1 MAEKIKN
8 GDFIEL
14 DYTAKLVN
22 NNMVFDT
29 TIESDAKKYGIYNK
43 DVKYK
48 PLVVKVGAQHLVRG
62 LDTFLVDKTAG
73 NYTVKIDSEN
83 AFGKKNAKLL
93 RLISIKEFHKN
104 EIRPMPGL
112 EVELDGNR
120 GVVRTVSGGRVIV
133 DFNHPLSSQDVVYDI
148 SIKGIVTEP
157 TLKVE
162 AALNVFKIPFEHVTF
177 DNDTVIV
184 KFKTEIP
191 KEISETIITEI
202 KKLTDVASVEFK

>member
-1 MAEKIKN
+1 MTEQIKA

-14 DYTAKLVN
+14 DYTAKLAN
-22 NNMVFDT
+22 TDAVFDT
-29 TIESDAKKYGIYNK
+29 TIESDAKKHNIHNK

-48 PLVVKVGAQHLVRG
+48 PLVIKVGSGHLVPG
-62 LDTFLVDKTAG
+62 LDKFLVDKTPG
-73 NYTVKIDSEN
+73 NYTVELTSEN

-93 RLISIKEFHKN
+93 RLISINEFHKN

-133 DFNHPLSSQDVVYDI
+133 DFNHPLSSQDVTYDI

-157 TLKVE
+157 NLKVE
-162 AALNVFKIPFEHVTF
+162 AALEIFKLPFEKVTT
-177 DNDTVIV
+177 DNDKVIV
-184 KFKTEIP
+184 QFKTAIP
-191 KEISETIITEI
+191 PEITETLLTEL
-202 KKLTDVASVEFK
+202 KKITNVENIEFK

>member
-1 MAEKIKN
+1 MTENIKV

-14 DYTAKLVN
+14 DYTAKLAN
-22 NNMVFDT
+22 TDSVFDT
-29 TIESDAKKYGIYNK
+29 TIESDAKKYKIYNK

-48 PLVVKVGAQHLVRG
+48 PLIIKVGSGHLVSG
-62 LDTFLVDKTAG
+62 LDKFVVDKLPG
-73 NYTVKIDSEN
+73 SYTVEIDSEN

-133 DFNHPLSSQDVVYDI
+133 DFNHPLSSQDVTYNI
-148 SIKGIVTEP
+148 NIKSIVTEP

-162 AALNVFKIPFEHVTF
+162 AALDIFKIPYENVTF
-177 DNDTVIV
+177 DSDKVIV

-191 KEISETIITEI
+191 KEIVETILTEL
-202 KKLTDVASVEFK
+202 KKLTGVDNIEFK